1 MNKRANSLQ
10 AALSGAAVA
19 DEPVPATPKA
29 APKKR
34 PPVKQSR
41 AATKKTSKPTEK
53 KASNAGRYRDSTV
66 MVGGH
71 FPPHVL
77 RQLRM
82 IAAEEDTTNQA
93 LIAEALDL
101 LFTRKGKSKISD
113 LATGQGA

>member
-41 AATKKTSKPTEK
+41 AATK